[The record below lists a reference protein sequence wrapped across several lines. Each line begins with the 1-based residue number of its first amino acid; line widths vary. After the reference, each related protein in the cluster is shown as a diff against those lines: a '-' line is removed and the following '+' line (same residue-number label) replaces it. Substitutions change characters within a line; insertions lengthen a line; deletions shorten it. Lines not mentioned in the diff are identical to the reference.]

1 MNALSSPDSTPD
13 RRQWRH
19 HHRQTVHRTGVEGH
33 IVTTGWYAA
42 GIDGRIITAGWYAKP
57 VSKDTSSLP
66 DGYAGPVV
74 VRYRHR
80 RMVRWTDGGKM
91 PSLSAL
97 PTEILVTDR
106 RRDTLT
112 GAKTVSNRVL
122 EPTVISFLQ

>member
-1 MNALSSPDSTPD
+1 M
-13 RRQWRH
+13 
-19 HHRQTVHRTGVEGH
+19 VHRTGVEGH

-42 GIDGRIITAGWYAKP
+42 GIDGCIINVGRYAEP

-80 RMVRWTDGGKM
+80 HMVRRTNGGKI

-97 PTEILVTDR
+97 PTEILVTDHR
-106 RRDTLT
+106 RHTLT
-112 GAKTVSNRVL
+112 GAKTINNRVL